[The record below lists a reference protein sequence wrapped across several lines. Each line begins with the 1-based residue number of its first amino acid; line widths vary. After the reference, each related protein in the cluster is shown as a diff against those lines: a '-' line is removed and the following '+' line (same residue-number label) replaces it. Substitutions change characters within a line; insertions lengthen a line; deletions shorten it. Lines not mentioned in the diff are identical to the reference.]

1 MEKLLNSKEKLFCTY
16 YCLNRNARE
25 AAARAG
31 YVFAEKSAVKLLK
44 RQDILSEIEKQ
55 SSQRKATTSDIAA
68 GYYRLAF
75 GCVSDA
81 VNLIFC
87 EDNLPTDFD
96 KLDLFNVADI
106 KRQKN
111 GCIEIKFFDR
121 IKALEKLENLCSNVG
136 DTGSSF
142 YTAIEKGATA
152 LRNKVNE

>member
-1 MEKLLNSKEKLFCTY
+1 MEKQLNSKEKLFCTY

-25 AAARAG
+25 AAAKAG
-31 YVFAEKSAVKLLK
+31 YVFAEKAAIKLLK
-44 RQDILSEIEKQ
+44 NEEILSEISELNN
-55 SSQRKATTSDIAA
+55 QRKTNTSDIAA

-87 EDNLPTDFD
+87 EDDVPKDFD

-121 IKALEKLENLCSNVG
+121 LKALEKLESLCSNV
-136 DTGSSF
+136 DESGSSF
-142 YTAIEKGATA
+142 YSAIEKGASA
-152 LRNKVNE
+152 LRHKVNE